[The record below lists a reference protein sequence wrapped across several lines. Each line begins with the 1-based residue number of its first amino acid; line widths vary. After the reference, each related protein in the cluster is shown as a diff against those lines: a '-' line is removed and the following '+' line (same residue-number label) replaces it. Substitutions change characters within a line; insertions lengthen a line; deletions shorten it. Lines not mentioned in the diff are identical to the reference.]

1 MCWCWV
7 VFFTSFTTLDTV
19 LLPHIAYDLSSSMWD
34 ACLDNGW
41 TSRTSD
47 SFMNIFFLHSWTHT
61 FTSTCIYRWYTIASS
76 FCCKCLRSRYSYVTL
91 PISWSFAEAMP
102 TIGRISSAHCYHRI
116 SSELLSRSSSSRR
129 ISACAFTSERLMSGV
144 RRRVNR
150 LHVHVHCCRTIIHM
164 FTCVLSTSKYNMWRL
179 TVFTLVDVHDSSD
192 SATRLPIVGLGFNF
206 LSLFLLHAFHDSDEL
221 CTKHLLL
228 ERVCV
233 CVCLCSYSSVL
244 GVGSCHTTIRCFP
257 SAFVKINMRITNEE

>member
-1 MCWCWV
+1 MHAWTTAEHLGRQIHLWI
-7 VFFTSFTTLDTV
+7 FFFYIVELIRLPQHAYIDGIPSLAAFAANACVPDTRTW
-19 LLPHIAYDLSSSMWD
+19 LCLSAGRLQRRCLQSAESRRHIAITVFHQSFWAEAAAVVAFQHVRSRANDWCRESGE
-34 ACLDNGW
+34 GW
-41 TSRTSD
+41 TV
-47 SFMNIFFLHSWTHT
+47 
-61 FTSTCIYRWYTIASS
+61 Y
-76 FCCKCLRSRYSYVTL
+76 
-91 PISWSFAEAMP
+91 
-102 TIGRISSAHCYHRI
+102 
-116 SSELLSRSSSSRR
+116 
-129 ISACAFTSERLMSGV
+129 MSMS
-144 RRRVNR
+144 
-150 LHVHVHCCRTIIHM
+150 CCRTIIHM